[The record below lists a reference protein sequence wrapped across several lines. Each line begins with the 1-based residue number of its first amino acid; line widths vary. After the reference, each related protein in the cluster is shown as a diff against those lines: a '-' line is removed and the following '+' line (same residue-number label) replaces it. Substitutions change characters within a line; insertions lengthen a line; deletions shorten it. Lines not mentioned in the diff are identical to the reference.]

1 MVVRDGEGYGL
12 WQSGTAVIGVI
23 CFLWAF
29 WWSAL
34 LLIEWVILLG
44 DCVRTSWRLCENW
57 LRTV

>member
-34 LLIEWVILLG
+34 LLIE
-44 DCVRTSWRLCENW
+44 
-57 LRTV
+57 